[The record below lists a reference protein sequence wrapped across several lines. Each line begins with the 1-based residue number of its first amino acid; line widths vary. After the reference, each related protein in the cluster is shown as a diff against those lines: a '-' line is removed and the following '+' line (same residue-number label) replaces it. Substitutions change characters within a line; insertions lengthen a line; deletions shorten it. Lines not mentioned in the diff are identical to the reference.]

1 MSTVDLHE
9 PPTAAV
15 EQPRRLTWHGVST
28 VARLELI
35 QRLRSSRWKIV
46 LALWFVGV
54 GVICLLITTATT
66 SMTSYSSNATPIG
79 QWIFGM
85 NVFFI
90 LFMGLLVTPSLVH
103 CH

>member
-66 SMTSYSSNATPIG
+66 
-79 QWIFGM
+79 
-85 NVFFI
+85 
-90 LFMGLLVTPSLVH
+90 
-103 CH
+103 